1 MGHHNVNSSTVN
13 SNNTYNIFVNSGN
26 NTLGKLL
33 PQSLPPETSELFQP
47 NSLLS
52 NFVSGFEA
60 GFANGLGYG
69 VGQAVG
75 QATAQALTGQS
86 APVSPPA
93 PVDSTHPEGSL
104 TVDQSSGVIT
114 TPGGYKI
121 EATGQYEWNITG
133 PDGKSSKIWGDPHV
147 KESDGGTWD
156 FKRNST
162 FVLGDGTRINCSTK
176 PYNNMTVTSGLEII
190 SGNDRVEVSGIDQGK
205 GKVGDVTHDGFAHAN
220 SFGNNDA
227 FVMGQNA
234 GDWSFQGKEIVG
246 SENGGESFKLG
257 KDLRPL
263 VDVTNKYGGPKGYA
277 DSLMNDVMKLMGDL
291 MKTIGSLG
299 GGTSPVLPQNTSQG
313 NQAWDQGY
321 NQNTHKDALSDTI
334 KLFGQMLEVIQQV
347 LALANQVR
355 RPATTSV

>member
-26 NTLGKLL
+26 NNLGSLL
-33 PQSLPPETSELFQP
+33 PTALPPETSSLFGP
-47 NSLLS
+47 GSTLS
-52 NFVSGFEA
+52 QFVSGFEA

-86 APVSPPA
+86 CPCSAPS
-93 PVDSTHPEGSL
+93 PVDSSHPAGSL
-104 TVDQSSGVIT
+104 QVGQDGVIT

-121 EATGQYEWNITG
+121 QATGQYEWNVTG

-147 KESDGGTWD
+147 AESDGGKWD
-156 FKRNST
+156 FKRNSS
-162 FVLGDGTRINCSTK
+162 FVLGDGTRINVSTK

-190 SGNDRVEVSGIDQGK
+190 SGNDRVQVSDVDQGK
-205 GKVGDVTHDGFAHAN
+205 GKVGEVTHDGFAHAN
-220 SFGNNDA
+220 SFGNNDV

-234 GDWSFQGKEIVG
+234 ADWSFQGKEIVG

-263 VDVTNKYGGPKGYA
+263 VDTTTKYGGPQGYA
-277 DSLMNDVMKLMGDL
+277 DSLTKDIMSMMSNLMQTLGN
-291 MKTIGSLG
+291 LG
-299 GGTSPVLPQNTSQG
+299 GGTSPVLPQNTAQG

-321 NQNTHKDALSDTI
+321 NQNTHKNALSDTI
-334 KLFGQMLEVIQQV
+334 KLFGQMLEVISQV
-347 LALANQVR
+347 LALAGQVR
-355 RPATTSV
+355 RPATTNV

>member
-1 MGHHNVNSSTVN
+1 MGHNNINSSTVN

-26 NTLGKLL
+26 NNLGSLL
-33 PQSLPPETSELFQP
+33 PTALPPETSSLFGP
-47 NSLLS
+47 GSTLS
-52 NFVSGFEA
+52 QFVSGFEA

-86 APVSPPA
+86 CPCSAPA
-93 PVDSTHPEGSL
+93 PVDSCHPQGSL
-104 TVDQSSGVIT
+104 QVGQDGVIT

-121 EATGQYEWNITG
+121 QATGQYEWNVTG

-147 KESDGGTWD
+147 AESDGGKWD

-162 FVLGDGTRINCSTK
+162 FVLGDGTRINVSTK
-176 PYNNMTVTSGLEII
+176 PYNNMTVTSGLEIV
-190 SGNDRVEVSGIDQGK
+190 SGNDRVQVSDIDQGK

-220 SFGNNDA
+220 SFGNNDV

-234 GDWSFQGKEIVG
+234 ADWSFQGKEIVG

-263 VDVTNKYGGPKGYA
+263 VDTTTKYGGPQGYA
-277 DSLMNDVMKLMGDL
+277 QQLTKDIMQLMSGLMQTLGN
-291 MKTIGSLG
+291 LG
-299 GGTSPVLPQNTSQG
+299 GNTSPILPQNTAQG

-321 NQNTHKDALSDTI
+321 NQNTHKNALADTI
-334 KLFGQMLEVIQQV
+334 QMFGKMLEVISQV
-347 LALANQVR
+347 LALAGQVR
-355 RPATTSV
+355 RPATTNV